1 MFVSFRIPN
10 FQDSGSEL
18 LNAFRYA
25 DFSFDENK
33 DVPTL
38 NVPVV
43 PMEINENDL
52 ATSKSWDEIIPEADR
67 KKFADEERERA
78 EKELFLGPRQ
88 RTKACCDYFLFWI
101 LVFYH
106 IFIH

>member
-1 MFVSFRIPN
+1 MEQFLNYSSALT
-10 FQDSGSEL
+10 FQDTGSEL

-38 NVPVV
+38 NVNNQ
-43 PMEINENDL
+43 ETDQNNL
-52 ATSKSWDEIIPEADR
+52 ASKSWDEIIPEADR
-67 KKFADEERERA
+67 NKFAAEERERA

-88 RTKACCDYFLFWI
+88 RTKVKF
-101 LVFYH
+101 V
-106 IFIH
+106 FIHPSSL

>member
-1 MFVSFRIPN
+1 M
-10 FQDSGSEL
+10 

-38 NVPVV
+38 NVATVQ
-43 PMEINENDL
+43 MEVNQKDL
-52 ATSKSWDEIIPEADR
+52 DESKSWDEIIPEVDR

-88 RTKACCDYFLFWI
+88 RTKVCHDY
-101 LVFYH
+101 
-106 IFIH
+106 

>member
-1 MFVSFRIPN
+1 MQN
-10 FQDSGSEL
+10 SGSEL

-38 NVPVV
+38 NIAAVQV
-43 PMEINENDL
+43 ELNQKDL
-52 ATSKSWDEIIPEADR
+52 AASKSWDEIIPEIDR

-88 RTKACCDYFLFWI
+88 RTKVCYNE
-101 LVFYH
+101 
-106 IFIH
+106 

>member
-1 MFVSFRIPN
+1 MQN
-10 FQDSGSEL
+10 SGSEL

-33 DVPTL
+33 DVPSL
-38 NVPVV
+38 NITAVQ
-43 PMEINENDL
+43 MEANHKDL
-52 ATSKSWDEIIPEADR
+52 TASKSWDEIIPEVDR

-88 RTKACCDYFLFWI
+88 RTKVCYDK
-101 LVFYH
+101 
-106 IFIH
+106 